1 MTGGGGS
8 VGRDADL
15 VASVGAD
22 PRSAADPLVGLVCGE
37 KPAVCARMLR
47 EVGDDGKLVWAG
59 MSCDHLV
66 QHERESARIRNYV
79 EENPVRARERGM
91 TGVYP
96 AD

>member
-1 MTGGGGS
+1 MEGMRIWLPRWGGPL
-8 VGRDADL
+8 A
-15 VASVGAD
+15 
-22 PRSAADPLVGLVCGE
+22 RSRPLVGLVCGE
-37 KPAVCARMLR
+37 KPTVCARTLG

-59 MSCDHLV
+59 MSCDHLM